1 MTRLAEWSVS
11 RWFNSRE
18 PLTLA
23 GLRGKVVLIH
33 AFQMLCPGC
42 VLKGIPQAQ
51 RAFDAFRGSK
61 LQVVGLH
68 TVFEHHSAM
77 NEGAL
82 DAFIHEFKVTFPVGV
97 DRPGR
102 GSLPETMERYAL
114 RGTPSTLLVDAEGNL
129 RRHLFGIHD
138 DLLLGAEIATLLAEA
153 ESEESSTAAAGA
165 AQGSCSPGGDCRPI
179 LSE

>member
-42 VLKGIPQAQ
+42 VVKATPQAQ
-51 RAFDAFRGSK
+51 RVFEIFRGSR

-68 TVFEHHSAM
+68 TVFEHHAAM

-82 DAFIHEFKVTFPVGV
+82 EAFIHEFKVTFPVGV

-138 DLLLGAEIATLLAEA
+138 DLLLGAEIGGLLAEA
-153 ESEESSTAAAGA
+153 EVGASSAATAGV
-165 AQGSCSPGGDCRPI
+165 AQGSCAVGDGCRPI
-179 LSE
+179 VGE